1 MIATAK
7 GDMKMEGPAIWGI
20 VRTILAAFSGYIVAK
35 GWVDD
40 ATYQAVL
47 GALGTIFVAVWSV
60 IAKKPAA
67 K

>member
-1 MIATAK
+1 MDGA
-7 GDMKMEGPAIWGI
+7 AIWGI

-40 ATYQAVL
+40 ATYQSVL

-60 IAKKPAA
+60 FARKSATTTTTTTK
-67 K
+67 